1 MKKPTDTSAQELA
14 QLSELEKQV
23 HRLVDENRRLRLALA
38 LYEYAAT
45 VSPAPAA
52 PNKRGR
58 PSSVSD
64 DDILALVEYEPKF
77 KARYA
82 SKRLRFQRKHWV
94 AGIVRRESLPINV
107 KTIINRMIVMKK
119 TSRN

>member
-14 QLSELEKQV
+14 RYLSELQKQV
-23 HRLVDENRRLRLALA
+23 HRLVDVNRRLRLALA
-38 LYEYAAT
+38 LYECAAT

-64 DDILALVEYEPKF
+64 DDVLAFIEWEPKF
-77 KARYA
+77 KAFYA
-82 SKRLRFQRKHWV
+82 SKDRRFNREDWI
-94 AGIVRRESLPINV
+94 AEIVLSWCRSEGMRR
-107 KTIINRMIVMKK
+107 
-119 TSRN
+119 